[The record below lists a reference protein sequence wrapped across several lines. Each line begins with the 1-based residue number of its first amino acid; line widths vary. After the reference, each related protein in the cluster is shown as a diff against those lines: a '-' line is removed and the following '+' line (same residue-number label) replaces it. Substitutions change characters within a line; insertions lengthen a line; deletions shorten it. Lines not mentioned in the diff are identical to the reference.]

1 MYYNGDILTM
11 EGDSAA
17 YVEAILVKDGKI
29 AFAGSKEEAMK
40 RAGENHVMVDL
51 EDKTLVP
58 GFIDAHGHASLAGL
72 QAVAANLL
80 PAPDGPVSSI
90 ADVISAMKEWE
101 KNNQAIIDK
110 YQIIIGFGYDD
121 AQLKEKLPPTADD
134 LDKISTTLP
143 VIVIHQSGHLAVVN
157 HKVLELVGYT
167 KGVKDPPGGVIRR
180 KKGTDEPNGVLE
192 EMASIIPIAKFY
204 ATLDTVANIGLAKA
218 GIDAYLKFG
227 FTTIQ
232 EGRAAAAT
240 VDTWKLLASRNE
252 IPVDLAAYPDLV
264 SQMDYMHT
272 VGTQKNYTNHFRVAG
287 VKLSL
292 DGSVQGKT
300 AWLTQPYL
308 VPPPGQPRSYKGYPA
323 IESDKA
329 VDALVDSAFANNW
342 QLITHCNGDA
352 AADQF
357 IGAVRQAANLY
368 GNNDR
373 RSVMIHAQA
382 IRYDQLDS
390 MKALGIIP
398 SFFSMHTY
406 YWGDWHRDET
416 LGKER
421 AYKISPT
428 ATALNKNMLFTEHHD
443 APVALPSSIM
453 ILYTTVN
460 RASRSGDIIGSNERV
475 SPYVALESITKWAAY
490 QYFEENTKGTLTA
503 GKLADM
509 VVLDKNP
516 LKIEPGAIKDIQI
529 LETIKEGKTV
539 YKK

>member
-1 MYYNGDILTM
+1 
-11 EGDSAA
+11 
-17 YVEAILVKDGKI
+17 
-29 AFAGSKEEAMK
+29 
-40 RAGENHVMVDL
+40 
-51 EDKTLVP
+51 
-58 GFIDAHGHASLAGL
+58 
-72 QAVAANLL
+72 
-80 PAPDGPVSSI
+80 
-90 ADVISAMKEWE
+90 
-101 KNNQAIIDK
+101 
-110 YQIIIGFGYDD
+110 
-121 AQLKEKLPPTADD
+121 
-134 LDKISTTLP
+134 
-143 VIVIHQSGHLAVVN
+143 
-157 HKVLELVGYT
+157 
-167 KGVKDPPGGVIRR
+167 
-180 KKGTDEPNGVLE
+180 
-192 EMASIIPIAKFY
+192 MASIIPIAKFY

-398 SFFSMHTY
+398 SFFFNAY
-406 YWGDWHRDET
+406 LL
-416 LGKER
+416 LGR
-421 AYKISPT
+421 
-428 ATALNKNMLFTEHHD
+428 L
-443 APVALPSSIM
+443 
-453 ILYTTVN
+453 
-460 RASRSGDIIGSNERV
+460 ASR
-475 SPYVALESITKWAAY
+475 
-490 QYFEENTKGTLTA
+490 
-503 GKLADM
+503 
-509 VVLDKNP
+509 
-516 LKIEPGAIKDIQI
+516 
-529 LETIKEGKTV
+529 
-539 YKK
+539 